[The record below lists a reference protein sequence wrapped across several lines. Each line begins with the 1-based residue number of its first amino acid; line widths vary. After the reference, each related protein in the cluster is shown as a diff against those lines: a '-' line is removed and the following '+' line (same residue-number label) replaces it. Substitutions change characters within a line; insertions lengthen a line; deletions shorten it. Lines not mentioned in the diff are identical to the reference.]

1 MRRQQTKLKSPYDP
15 DPYTVLEVHG
25 TQIVA
30 RRREK
35 LRSRDAQFW
44 KKVDTEP
51 RRDFTALKQRG
62 IRREDDYLPDIGPPG
77 LTPPSTVVSTSAP
90 AVTPDSPDRL
100 DPNRAAARQP
110 VREGWSFD
118 APATW
123 TPPARSRPLTRSTT
137 ARREAVRATARGEA
151 GSRRGRGRDRGQ

>member
-1 MRRQQTKLKSPYDP
+1 M
-15 DPYTVLEVHG
+15 HG

-51 RRDFTALKQRG
+51 RRDFTALRQRG

-77 LTPPSTVVSTSAP
+77 LTPPSTAVATP
-90 AVTPDSPDRL
+90 APDSPDRL
-100 DPNRAAARQP
+100 DPNNRAAVRRP

-123 TPPARSRPLTRSTT
+123 TPPARSRPLTRATT
-137 ARREAVRATARGEA
+137 ARREAVRARGEA